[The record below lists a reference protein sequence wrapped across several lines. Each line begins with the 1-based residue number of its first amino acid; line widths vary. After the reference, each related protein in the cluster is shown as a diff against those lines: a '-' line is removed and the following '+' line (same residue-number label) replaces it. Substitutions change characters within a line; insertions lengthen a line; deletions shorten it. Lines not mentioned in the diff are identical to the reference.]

1 MNKSIRASVLSVAVT
16 CCSFAASAGSL
27 ISNVPVLTLEGAK
40 VIASASAAKA
50 KAENWNVVIVVA
62 DANGRVTYLERMDRT
77 SPSSVD
83 VAMKKAETAA
93 LYNRDTKVFADR
105 VIGGEST
112 LMTLPDMLPFQGG
125 LPVVVDGT
133 LVGSVGVSGV
143 QGHQDAAIGQAG
155 IDAFMQALNK

>member
-1 MNKSIRASVLSVAVT
+1 MNKSIRASVLSVAVA

-27 ISNVPVLTLEGAK
+27 ISNVPVLTLDGAK

-62 DANGRVTYLERMDRT
+62 DADGRVKYLERMDNT
-77 SPSSVD
+77 NPSSVD
-83 VAMKKAETAA
+83 VAMKKAQTAA

-105 VIGGEST
+105 VIGGET
-112 LMTLPDMLPFQGG
+112 PLMSLPDMLPFQGG
-125 LPVVVDGT
+125 LPILVDGK

-143 QGHQDAAIGQAG
+143 KGHQDAAIAQAG
-155 IDAFMQALNK
+155 IDALQQQLSN